1 MINQTLKAVT
11 EKSNIRYSPGIKN
24 NREMGVEKNN

>member
-11 EKSNIRYSPGIKN
+11 EKSNIRFYPGIKN
-24 NREMGVEKNN
+24 DRQMGVE